1 MVLVLEPDGS
11 ATHYPVVQRGALTPR
26 PHLRPLQLV
35 EAGFCTSSSFQ
46 VFR

>member
-11 ATHYPVVQRGALTPR
+11 PTRSPVVQRGALTPR
-26 PHLRPLQLV
+26 PLQLV
-35 EAGFCTSSSFQ
+35 EASFCTSSSFQ